1 MAQVI
6 KGLFPKRI
14 NKEAMHDVEPTM
26 SYIFSISITFSDPL
40 IWRRIQ
46 VPGRFTLSQLHKV
59 IQQSMGWSDT
69 HVHQFLVGK
78 ICYEPTM
85 TSTLLHEAKRFD
97 ENKYKIYTL
106 EEDMGFLFTY
116 LYGAGESWEHEIH
129 LEEVVPPIKELQRPL
144 LLAGERACP
153 PETVGDIHEYQALI
167 AALETPGHKN
177 HTRLSELTSDS
188 DFDPAFF
195 DLDAARKRVDSC
207 FPGTTEVT
215 GFQSKK

>member
-6 KGLFPKRI
+6 KGLFPKTI
-14 NKEAMHDVEPTM
+14 NKEAMQDLKPAA
-26 SYIFSISITFSDPL
+26 SYILNISIAFSDPL

-46 VPGRFTLSQLHKV
+46 VPGQFSLSQLHKV
-59 IQQSMGWSDT
+59 IQQSMGWSGS

-85 TSTLLHEAKRFD
+85 TSTTLHEAKRFD
-97 ENKYKIYTL
+97 ENKYKLYTL

-116 LYGAGESWEHEIH
+116 IYGAGESWEHEIQ
-129 LEEVVPPIKELQRPL
+129 LEEVIPPTRELKSPL

-167 AALETPGHKN
+167 AAFETPGHKN
-177 HTRLSELTSDS
+177 HNRLFELTNDP

-195 DLDAARKRVDSC
+195 DLDAARKLVGS
-207 FPGTTEVT
+207 
-215 GFQSKK
+215 